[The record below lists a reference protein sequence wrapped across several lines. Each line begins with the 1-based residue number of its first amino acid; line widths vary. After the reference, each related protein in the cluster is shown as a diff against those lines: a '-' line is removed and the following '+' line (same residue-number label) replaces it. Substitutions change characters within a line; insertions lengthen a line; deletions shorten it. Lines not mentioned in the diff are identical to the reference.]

1 MGSGVLQ
8 GGSMSEKGV
17 SKEYANSVIFDLEKA
32 FWDERGKGARFRV
45 TTIGRDY
52 LRDKC
57 LPQIKSKSL
66 EDIIETIG
74 WILPEEGIAEKLSYE
89 RDEQLLH
96 LQVQGCLHQS
106 VEKKMLK
113 YGIEP
118 FTCIPANIL
127 VLAIEEILGRQVE
140 LSEVRIE
147 NGICKLLLV
156 IFEKR
161 PGA

>member
-1 MGSGVLQ
+1 MSG
-8 GGSMSEKGV
+8 KGV
-17 SKEYANSVIFDLEKA
+17 TQEYANSIIYDLEKA

-66 EDIIETIG
+66 NDIIETIG
-74 WILPEEGIAEKLSYE
+74 RILQEEGIAENVSHEKDE
-89 RDEQLLH
+89 RLLH

-106 VEKKMLK
+106 VEKKMLNH
-113 YGIEP
+113 GIEP

-127 VLAIEEILGRQVE
+127 ALAIEETLGYQVE
-140 LSEVRIE
+140 LSEIKIE
-147 NGICKLLLV
+147 DGNCRMLLV
-156 IFEKR
+156 VFEKR
-161 PGA
+161 PGE